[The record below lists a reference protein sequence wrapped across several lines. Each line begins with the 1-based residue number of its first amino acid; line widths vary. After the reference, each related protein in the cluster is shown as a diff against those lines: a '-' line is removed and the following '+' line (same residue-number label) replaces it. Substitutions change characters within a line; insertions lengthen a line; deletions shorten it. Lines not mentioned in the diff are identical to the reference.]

1 MKLKELEPQDF
12 INKFTETII
21 EKSKK
26 GKQKEEKYTIHF
38 KKSNYLA
45 NINLDE
51 LIFIANNSFHLWLLV
66 YKYMLDY
73 SSIRER
79 KFYITSNLNDW
90 NLNITTTQQNMPYSI
105 PLNMANYKEFISLVE
120 NDETTMEDVV
130 DEVVNN
136 FFNNKDFYAKRI

>member
-1 MKLKELEPQDF
+1 MKLKELEQQDF

-21 EKSKK
+21 HKAKK

-51 LIFIANNSFHLWLLV
+51 LVFIANNSFHLWLLV
-66 YKYMLDY
+66 YKYMLEN

-79 KFYITSNLNDW
+79 EFYITSNLNDW

-105 PLNMANYKEFISLVE
+105 PLNMANYKEFISLIE

-136 FFNNKDFYAKRI
+136 FINNNIFYAKRI